1 MDLDP
6 STEPPLHN
14 APPTPTA
21 SPPHTIKSDARM
33 SVDSVTEDQTNKV
46 KFASNVSLSL
56 HDGQQ
61 DHEHTGE
68 KEAVSAADCH
78 PPSPSYQLLDCDCFL
93 FQVCGWATDWG

>member
-1 MDLDP
+1 
-6 STEPPLHN
+6 
-14 APPTPTA
+14 
-21 SPPHTIKSDARM
+21 M

-61 DHEHTGE
+61 DHERMGE

-78 PPSPSYQLLDCDCFL
+78 PPSLPTNSLVVTAFSSKCVDGELT
-93 FQVCGWATDWG
+93 GGR